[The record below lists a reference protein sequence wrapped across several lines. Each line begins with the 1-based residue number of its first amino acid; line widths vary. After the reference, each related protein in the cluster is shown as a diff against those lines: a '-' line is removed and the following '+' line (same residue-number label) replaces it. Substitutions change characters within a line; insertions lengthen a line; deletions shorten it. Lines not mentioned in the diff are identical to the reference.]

1 MDERGKNSQKAVGSR
16 AAPQKATKHQ
26 YSAEGHHHALPF
38 HQLSPE
44 KRKKMKNRFLLAI
57 WINIGITLMEV
68 VMGIIAN
75 SMALLSDA
83 LHNFSDVLALLLSLL
98 GLYLLGRKAQ
108 SEQTFG
114 FQRVELV
121 IGLVN
126 ALSLIFIGLL
136 AMRGSIL
143 SALAHFR
150 NAAPNEV
157 LGLPVLIAS
166 AISVLLNGLS
176 VYILERGEH
185 HSVSVRSSVLHL
197 FSDMLT
203 SVAVCVGGI
212 VVYFFDIYW
221 VDSLISLCIALYII
235 GSSFQLAKYSI
246 RILLNFNVSGLKT
259 EQICTRLREEPEVC
273 WVSHIHLWSLSEA
286 TVMLAAHIGIPQELD
301 IWGQEALN
309 ERLKALL
316 REQFHIGHST
326 LEFHP
331 SVVEGQECEL
341 LVAHSHTAKH

>member
-1 MDERGKNSQKAVGSR
+1 MENSQVKA
-16 AAPQKATKHQ
+16 QKTAEHKHNGEDQ
-26 YSAEGHHHALPF
+26 HAVPF
-38 HQLSPE
+38 HQLSPA
-44 KRKKMKNRFLLAI
+44 KRKKMKNRLLLAV
-57 WINIGITLMEV
+57 WINIGITLIEV
-68 VMGIIAN
+68 VMGIVAN
-75 SMALLSDA
+75 SMALFSDA

-126 ALSLIFIGLL
+126 AMSLIFIGLL
-136 AMRGSIL
+136 AMRGSVS
-143 SALAHFR
+143 SALAYFR
-150 NAAPNEV
+150 PDSTATNEV
-157 LGLPVLIAS
+157 LGLPVFIAS

-185 HSVSVRSSVLHL
+185 DSVSVRSSILHL

-221 VDSLISLCIALYII
+221 IDSLVSLFIALYII
-235 GSSFQLAKYSI
+235 GSSFKIAKYSI

-259 EQICTRLREEPEVC
+259 EQISAALREEPEVC

-286 TVMLAAHIGIPQELD
+286 TLMLAAHVGIPQEFD
-301 IWGQEALN
+301 IWQQETLN
-309 ERLKALL
+309 DRLKTLL
-316 REQFHIGHST
+316 RERFHIEHST

-331 SVVEGQECEL
+331 SVVEGQECAL
-341 LVAHSHTAKH
+341 LHSS